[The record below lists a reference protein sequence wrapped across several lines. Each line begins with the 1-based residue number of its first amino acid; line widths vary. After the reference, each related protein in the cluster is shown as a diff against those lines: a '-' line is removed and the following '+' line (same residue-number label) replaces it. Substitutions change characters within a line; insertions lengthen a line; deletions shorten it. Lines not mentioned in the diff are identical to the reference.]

1 MDIAISGASGLIGRR
16 LLKTLA
22 GQGHTLRVWSRHAGT
37 NLPPG
42 VAIAV
47 WDPLKGEPPAESL
60 KGVDAVIHLAGEPIA
75 QRWTAE
81 ARKRI
86 RDSRVIG
93 TRNLVRALGKLG
105 KRPGTLICSSA
116 IGYYGD
122 RGDEMLTESSPPGT
136 GFLPDVCVEWE
147 QEAQTAEALG
157 IRVLRMRTGVAL
169 DRRGGALQKMLP
181 PFRLGVGGK
190 LGSGRQWMSWIHID
204 DLVGL
209 LALGLAPGLSG
220 PVNAVSPNPVTNA
233 EFTRGLAAALHRPAI
248 FPVPA
253 LAVRLLFGQMADVVL
268 TSQRVVPKAAADFGY
283 SFRFPQLAPAL
294 ASAVQ

>member
-22 GQGHTLRVWSRHAGT
+22 GQGHTPRVWSRHAGT

-75 QRWTAE
+75 QRWTAD

-93 TRNLVRALGKLG
+93 TRNLVRALGKQS
-105 KRPGTLICSSA
+105 KRPATLICSSA

-122 RGDEMLTESSPPGT
+122 RGDEVLTESSPPGA

-147 QEAQTAEALG
+147 QEAQAAEAFG
-157 IRVLRMRTGVAL
+157 IRVLRMRTGVVL
-169 DRRGGALQKMLP
+169 DRRGGALHKMLP

-209 LALGLAPGLSG
+209 LALGLTPGLSG

-253 LAVRLLFGQMADVVL
+253 LAVRLA
-268 TSQRVVPKAAADFGY
+268 
-283 SFRFPQLAPAL
+283 FRTDGRRGAHQPAGD
-294 ASAVQ
+294 A